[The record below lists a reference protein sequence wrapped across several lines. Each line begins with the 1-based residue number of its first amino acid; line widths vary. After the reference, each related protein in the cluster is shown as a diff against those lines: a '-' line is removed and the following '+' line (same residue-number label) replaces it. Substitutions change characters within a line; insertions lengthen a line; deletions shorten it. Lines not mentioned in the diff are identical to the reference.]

1 MEKSCGLHPVN
12 FTDANARLAL
22 PIGCWLAPTLA
33 NARLAG
39 QSMEQISSDASCKE
53 NSNETSA
60 AVQKTDPVITKE
72 DANHEM
78 ERDSQLVSPR
88 DLVYKQ
94 LVMSKGYEYLGYKFP
109 LYTRCE
115 LRENFHLVTYF
126 DGTIVDRPAETV
138 FRPGQEVFLCPQQ
151 RIKAMGKIFIVVGF
165 MPTNL
170 KMPSLCHTVLL
181 DKSAFELRKGVDE
194 FKELLI
200 FRTCPIKHIGKV
212 PDGRTFEETEAILT
226 EIEPVLR
233 AFFDNIAVS
242 GEDLS
247 AFDFVEI
254 TKPNS
259 VSVKDPL
266 SENNLDSK
274 PRTRGSAKTDKQLSS
289 PVNRKQII
297 SVSTPPYARNIA
309 NQISQL
315 SHSVC
320 KVQKLVSTITAN
332 SNKNE
337 TNSAKQKKIAQ
348 ARDELLRTVKTL
360 QKENCKLSA
369 EVSELTVKN
378 AAQAAEIAALK
389 SNNHNSAVHMQMP
402 PYFPYHTMF
411 PPPAPLHTN
420 QHQQSFAFSNPI
432 PETANT
438 QFPPTAATVYGHV
451 SSHKKALKHSS
462 RKKSRSKRY
471 RSSTDESGS
480 ESK

>member
-1 MEKSCGLHPVN
+1 M
-12 FTDANARLAL
+12 
-22 PIGCWLAPTLA
+22 
-33 NARLAG
+33 
-39 QSMEQISSDASCKE
+39 
-53 NSNETSA
+53 
-60 AVQKTDPVITKE
+60 
-72 DANHEM
+72 
-78 ERDSQLVSPR
+78 
-88 DLVYKQ
+88 
-94 LVMSKGYEYLGYKFP
+94 
-109 LYTRCE
+109 
-115 LRENFHLVTYF
+115 
-126 DGTIVDRPAETV
+126 
-138 FRPGQEVFLCPQQ
+138 
-151 RIKAMGKIFIVVGF
+151 
-165 MPTNL
+165 
-170 KMPSLCHTVLL
+170 
-181 DKSAFELRKGVDE
+181 
-194 FKELLI
+194 
-200 FRTCPIKHIGKV
+200 
-212 PDGRTFEETEAILT
+212 
-226 EIEPVLR
+226 
-233 AFFDNIAVS
+233 S

-348 ARDELLRTVKTL
+348 ERDELLRTVKTL

-411 PPPAPLHTN
+411 PPPAPLRVHTN

-451 SSHKKALKHSS
+451 SSH
-462 RKKSRSKRY
+462 
-471 RSSTDESGS
+471 
-480 ESK
+480 